1 MGLLIILVTH
11 FKKEQWQSRAHSDTD
26 EEGRKTVFQE
36 QAGRRLEGREKPD
49 HSLRTSEG
57 CHVEEHTELF
67 FYSTWKRGKE
77 GEATERQTFVTQK
90 HTRSNKL
97 ELHENET
104 GDTELPV
111 AGRIQENQMPI
122 AKGAYSKM
130 DQSKR
135 REIDSL
141 SFI

>member
-1 MGLLIILVTH
+1 MKVERNLTIP
-11 FKKEQWQSRAHSDTD
+11 FKHLKA
-26 EEGRKTVFQE
+26 
-36 QAGRRLEGREKPD
+36 A
-49 HSLRTSEG
+49 
-57 CHVEEHTELF
+57 
-67 FYSTWKRGKE
+67 TWKSILNYFFIPHGKGEQE